1 MLLLFW
7 KVLVRLLSWPFSACE
22 AGFEAFLEMGT
33 SEGKVPQSSLC
44 EERNLAASF
53 GSHENQLRLTNIRGP
68 IQLLEYPIL
77 PSVLVRHEKR
87 HPPRV

>member
-33 SEGKVPQSSLC
+33 SEGKVPQSSVIKQ
-44 EERNLAASF
+44 RNLSASI
-53 GSHENQLRLTNIRGP
+53 GSHENQLRLTNKRGP
-68 IQLLEYPIL
+68 
-77 PSVLVRHEKR
+77 KKKKG
-87 HPPRV
+87 